1 MSFVEQRQG
10 PPMIIDEIPRTYYS
24 GRGFLTDQ
32 EAYPE
37 NPFYRAPRY
46 SGGMNVPGAPGN
58 LVMPIATNYSNPV
71 LSSDTRNQEAFFQQ
85 QQNKPQAPG
94 FDPENLYVQPKIQ
107 PGDPG
112 WNPFFMEQLRDRFIL
127 NNPRSGVAEMP
138 RYIRGKYAPSGAII
152 KAPHLDSPYMDEQ
165 IRRGFV
171 PMTPP
176 PARPPGPQLFPLA
189 QAPANFDRKYVS

>member
-1 MSFVEQRQG
+1 MNNLVAQQQGYSF
-10 PPMIIDEIPRTYYS
+10 PMDEISRTYYP

-46 SGGMNVPGAPGN
+46 SGGLNIPGAPGN
-58 LVMPIATNYSNPV
+58 
-71 LSSDTRNQEAFFQQ
+71 
-85 QQNKPQAPG
+85 
-94 FDPENLYVQPKIQ
+94 
-107 PGDPG
+107 
-112 WNPFFMEQLRDRFIL
+112 
-127 NNPRSGVAEMP
+127 VAEMP
-138 RYIRGKYAPSGAII
+138 RYIRGKFAPSGAII

-176 PARPPGPQLFPLA
+176 PSRPPGPQLFPLA
-189 QAPANFDRKYVS
+189 QQLYGLSK

>member
-1 MSFVEQRQG
+1 MNSLVAQQQGYSF
-10 PPMIIDEIPRTYYS
+10 PMDEIPRTYYP

-37 NPFYRAPRY
+37 NPFFRSPRY

-58 LVMPIATNYSNPV
+58 LMA
-71 LSSDTRNQEAFFQQ
+71 
-85 QQNKPQAPG
+85 
-94 FDPENLYVQPKIQ
+94 
-107 PGDPG
+107 
-112 WNPFFMEQLRDRFIL
+112 
-127 NNPRSGVAEMP
+127 AE
-138 RYIRGKYAPSGAII
+138 RYIRGNFAPSGAII
-152 KAPHLDSPYMDEQ
+152 KAPHIDSPYIDEQ

-189 QAPANFDRKYVS
+189 QQLPAGFQNKYVS